1 MIYYVVINKLNNN
14 RCYCKSEKDAN
25 EMIKKYKNKIKEIR
39 L

>member
-25 EMIKKYKNKIKEIR
+25 EMIKNDKYKIEKVR